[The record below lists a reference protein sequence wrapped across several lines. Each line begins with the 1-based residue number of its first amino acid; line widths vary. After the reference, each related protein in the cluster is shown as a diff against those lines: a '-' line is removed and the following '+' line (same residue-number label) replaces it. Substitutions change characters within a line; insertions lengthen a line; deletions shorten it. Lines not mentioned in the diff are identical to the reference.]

1 MKQWKVLFASILGN
15 TLEYYEFSIFAVFAV
30 QIGQAFFP
38 GQESVNQILL
48 TLALF
53 GAGFLSRPLG
63 SAIFGHI
70 GDKLGRKRSLILTI
84 FGMSVATF
92 GIGFMPSYNSIGII
106 APISL
111 LVLRLM
117 QGLFIGGEGAGSA
130 VYVLEHQM
138 KVDRNI
144 VGGFLITS
152 NISGIIIA
160 SIVGLI
166 ITKTVGLDQTTWR
179 YAFIAGG
186 IAGLCISY
194 MRLTLP
200 ESSKFDKLSDEEKHK
215 VPLFDLFTK
224 YWKQVLVVVSF
235 AGFSSGVSYIVKGYL
250 SVHFQKFMNLNPD
263 TSFMLLMYT
272 TVIFAVLPPIWGIL
286 SKKYTYR
293 KLLRVTSVLI
303 VLLYIPIFVL
313 ISTPN
318 FYALI
323 LGLTLMAMIASA
335 ILSPTYI
342 YFSDLFPTSLRYS
355 GVAVSFNIGITMIGG
370 FTPVMSTYLVDRT
383 SMPFAPAFYIVGLA
397 LFYLVLESYMHKRI
411 QYFDHE
417 D

>member
-1 MKQWKVLFASILGN
+1 MKQWKILLASILGN

-38 GQESVNQILL
+38 SQESVNQILL

-84 FGMSVATF
+84 TGMSIATF
-92 GIGFMPSYNSIGII
+92 GIGLMPSYNSIGII

-111 LVLRLM
+111 LILRLL
-117 QGLFIGGEGAGSA
+117 QGFFIGGEGAGSA

-138 KVDRNI
+138 KMDRNI

-166 ITKTVGLDQTTWR
+166 ITKTVGLDQATWR

-186 IAGLCISY
+186 LAGVIISY

-200 ESSKFDKLSDEEKHK
+200 ESEKFNKLEESEKHK
-215 VPLFDLFTK
+215 VPLFNLFTK

-250 SVHFQKFMNLNPD
+250 SVHFQKFMSLSPY
-263 TSFMLLMYT
+263 TSFLLLMYT
-272 TVIFAVLPPIWGIL
+272 TLIFAILPPFWGIL
-286 SKKYTYR
+286 SKRYTYR
-293 KLLRVTSVLI
+293 KLLRVTSVVI
-303 VLLYIPIFVL
+303 AILYVPIFIL

-318 FYALI
+318 YYALI
-323 LGLTLMAMIASA
+323 GGLTLMAMIASA
-335 ILSPTYI
+335 ILTPTYI

-355 GVAVSFNIGITMIGG
+355 GVAVSFNIGITLIGG
-370 FTPVMSTYLVDRT
+370 FTPVMSTYLVDTT
-383 SMPFAPAFYIVGLA
+383 SIPYAPAFYIVALA
-397 LFYLVLESYMHKRI
+397 VFYLILESFMHSRI
-411 QYFDHE
+411 EYFDK